1 LDESVSRFPAAGFA
15 AIIKKRRA
23 KKNPWEVR
31 MFQVS
36 QKASEMIKEHFTDRE
51 KIPSIRIIL
60 SQGG

>member
-1 LDESVSRFPAAGFA
+1 MTNFPQEA
-15 AIIKKRRA
+15 
-23 KKNPWEVR
+23 R

-36 QKASEMIKEHFTDRE
+36 EKASEMIKEHFMDRE